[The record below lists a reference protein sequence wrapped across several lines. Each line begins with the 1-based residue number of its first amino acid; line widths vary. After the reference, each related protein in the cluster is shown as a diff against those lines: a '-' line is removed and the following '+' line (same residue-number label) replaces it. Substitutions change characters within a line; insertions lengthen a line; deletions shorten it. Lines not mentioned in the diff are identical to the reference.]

1 VSEIILHHYPQS
13 PVSEKVRIA
22 LGIKGLAWRSVH
34 IPRLPPKPDLM
45 PLTGGY
51 RQTPVMQIGAEV
63 FCDRQC
69 ILANLERRFPEPTL
83 LPGGDAG
90 LAWGIARWTDGAL
103 FKDCIAVV
111 FADAGD
117 SLPADFAADR
127 GRLYFGLDYDMARLQ
142 AALPDT
148 LAALRAQFGWMEQ
161 HLASGRSYM
170 AGPRPGLSDAL
181 CYYLVW
187 FLRGR
192 YSRGPAFL
200 AQFPQLCAWET
211 RVREIGHGSPSEL
224 SATHA
229 LEIARAAQPETPA
242 AVDPDDP
249 LGLVAG
255 QALRVVPE
263 GPGAAPEVAGRLR
276 ALDPW
281 EVVLDREDPRVG
293 TVAVHFPRVGYR
305 ILRD

>member
-1 VSEIILHHYPQS
+1 MSDVILHHYPQS
-13 PVSEKVRIA
+13 PVSEKVRVA
-22 LGIKGLAWRSVH
+22 LGIKGLAWRSVQ

-63 FCDRQC
+63 FCDSQC
-69 ILANLERRFPEPTL
+69 ILRALERRFPEPTL
-83 LPGGDAG
+83 FPEGSAG
-90 LAWGIARWTDGAL
+90 LAWGVARWTDGAL
-103 FKDCIAVV
+103 FKACVAVI

-127 GRLYFGLDYDMARLQ
+127 GRLYFGPDYDMARLQ
-142 AALPDT
+142 AAFPDT
-148 LAALRAQFGWMEQ
+148 LAALRAQLGWMEER
-161 HLASGRSYM
+161 LATNRGFM
-170 AGPRPGLSDAL
+170 EGARPGLSDAL

-200 AQFPQLCAWET
+200 AQFPRLCAWEA
-211 RVREIGHGSPSEL
+211 RVRDIGHGRPSEL
-224 SATHA
+224 GAEEA
-229 LEIARAAQPETPA
+229 LEIARAARPETPP

-249 LGLVAG
+249 LGLAAG
-255 QALRVVPE
+255 QEIRVVPE
-263 GPGAAPEVAGRLR
+263 GPGDPPAVAGRLR

-293 TVAVHFPRVGYR
+293 PVAVHFPRVGYR
-305 ILRD
+305 ILRT